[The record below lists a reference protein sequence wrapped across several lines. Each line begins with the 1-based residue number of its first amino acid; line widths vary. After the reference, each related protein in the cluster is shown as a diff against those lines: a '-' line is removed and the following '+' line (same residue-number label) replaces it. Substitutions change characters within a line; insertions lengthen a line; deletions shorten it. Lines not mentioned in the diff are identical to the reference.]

1 MTMSPK
7 HILAALSYL
16 LVSLSILG
24 GCAATTRTAKL
35 EVTPEPYYIFQP
47 PSAEELAAVQYPA
60 LREELLDMVEHDQR
74 TRKSRLA
81 SDDSDF
87 DSFVARL
94 TKVDRKNTARMHE
107 IVDEVGWPTKSK
119 VGSDGTQAAW
129 LLVQHADL
137 DVPFQHR
144 CLNLMQDQ
152 QIFDEVYAQNLAYL
166 TDRVLVNEGKE
177 QEYGTQF
184 HDVDGKPQPRPIRD
198 AKNVDKR
205 RKEMGLSTLDEYRK
219 LMKT

>member
-1 MTMSPK
+1 MTVSRK
-7 HILAALSYL
+7 HVVTSSSFVLF
-16 LVSLSILG
+16 SLSILG
-24 GCAATTRTAKL
+24 GCTATAKTATL
-35 EVTPEPYYIFQP
+35 ETSPEPYYVFQP
-47 PSAEELAAVQYPA
+47 PSAEELAAIQYPA
-60 LREELLDMVEHDQR
+60 LREELLDMVERDQR
-74 TRKSRLA
+74 TRKSRGR
-81 SDDSDF
+81 SDDADF

-94 TKVDRKNTARMHE
+94 TKVDRRNTARMHE

-137 DVPFQHR
+137 DVPFQRR
-144 CLNLMQDQ
+144 CLTLMQDQ
-152 QIFDEVYAQNLAYL
+152 QVFDEVYAQNLAYL

-205 RKEMGLSTLDEYRK
+205 RKAVGLSTLDEYRK